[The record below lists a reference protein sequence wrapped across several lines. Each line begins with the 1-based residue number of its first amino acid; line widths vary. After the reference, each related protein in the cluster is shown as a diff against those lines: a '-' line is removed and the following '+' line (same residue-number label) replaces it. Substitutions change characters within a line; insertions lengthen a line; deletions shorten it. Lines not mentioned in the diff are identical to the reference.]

1 MELLKINNHIFQDK
15 ISQPLKDLIKRT
27 TDIVI
32 SGIVLLLLIPVFGLV
47 VLAIRRDTPGPAFY
61 RGPRMGRYGKTF
73 LMLKFRTMYERPES
87 YQGPRVTAQDDP
99 RVTRLG
105 HWLRESKL
113 NELPQFWNVFKGE
126 MSLVGPRPEDPD
138 IAKNWPRE
146 IFEEVL
152 SVRPGITSP
161 ASVQYR
167 NEESLLSAGSVMQ
180 KYLSDLAPDKLR
192 LDQLYVR
199 NRSFWL
205 DLDVLLWTALLLLP
219 KIKTYTLPEEV
230 LFVGPATRLFRR
242 YMSWFSI
249 DLLVTFIAIGI
260 TGLIWRVDAPLNIGW
275 PRAIAGAIGFSLLF
289 SITGAM
295 MGVNRIAWSQACDKD
310 VFDLFPAWL
319 VATFTGYIANLA
331 AGVFPTGLFLMASGL
346 ALIGYIV
353 VRYRSRLFTGFLSR
367 LLGSR
372 GAAMAARERVLI
384 VGSGPTA
391 QLATWLLDHPANT
404 NRFWVMGLIDNDLY
418 KQGMRIFGQHVLG
431 TTKDLPKLVAKH
443 DIGVIIL
450 ADQAIAESKEIT
462 NIAQRQTTSTKFVVL
477 PDIFAT
483 LEGLDLVS
491 PIHQPDD
498 QEARLEASKPDC
510 ADCLARMAQMDF
522 PVVHES

>member
-1 MELLKINNHIFQDK
+1 MELLKINKLTFQNK
-15 ISQPLKDLIKRT
+15 LSQQLSDLFKRT
-27 TDIVI
+27 TDIVV
-32 SGIVLLLLIPVFGLV
+32 SGIVLVLLAPVFSLV
-47 VLAIRRDTPGPAFY
+47 ALAIRRDTPGPAFY

-105 HWLRESKL
+105 HWLRETKL
-113 NELPQFWNVFKGE
+113 NELPQFWNVLKGE

-138 IAKNWPRE
+138 IAETWPRE
-146 IFEEVL
+146 YFEEVL

-180 KYLSDLAPDKLR
+180 KYLADLAPDKMR

-199 NRSFWL
+199 YRSFWL

-219 KIKTYTLPEEV
+219 KIRAYSLPEQV

-242 YMSWFSI
+242 YMSWFSV
-249 DLLVTFIAIGI
+249 DLLVTFTAIGI

-295 MGVNRIAWSQACDKD
+295 MGVNRIAWSQASDRD
-310 VFDLFPAWL
+310 IFDLLPAWM
-319 VATFTGYIANLA
+319 VATLIGYLANLA
-331 AGVFPTGLFLMASGL
+331 SGVFPSGLFLMASGL
-346 ALIGYIV
+346 ALTGYIF

-367 LLGSR
+367 VLRNR
-372 GAAMAARERVLI
+372 GAARAARERVLI
-384 VGSGPTA
+384 VGSGITA
-391 QLATWLLDHPANT
+391 QLATWLLDHPSNA
-404 NRFWVMGLIDNDLY
+404 NRFWVVGMIDDDLY
-418 KQGMRIFGQHVLG
+418 KQGMRIFGEQVLG
-431 TTKDLPKLVAKH
+431 TCKDLPQLIAKH

-450 ADQAIAESKEIT
+450 ADQGIAKSEKLT
-462 NIAQRQTTSTKFVVL
+462 NIARCQTASTRFAVL

-483 LEGLDLVS
+483 LNGLVLVS
-491 PIHQPDD
+491 PINQQEDQDVQP
-498 QEARLEASKPDC
+498 EASKSAC
-510 ADCLARMAQMDF
+510 TYCLAKMAQLDSLLS
-522 PVVHES
+522 HKN

>member
-1 MELLKINNHIFQDK
+1 MELMKVNNHTFQDK
-15 ISQPLKDLIKRT
+15 ISQQLNDLIKRT
-27 TDIVI
+27 VDAVI
-32 SGIVLLLLIPVFGLV
+32 SAIVLVLLAPVFGLV

-73 LMLKFRTMYERPES
+73 HMLKFRTMYERPES

-105 HWLRESKL
+105 HWLRETKL
-113 NELPQFWNVFKGE
+113 NELPQFWNVLKGE

-138 IAKNWPRE
+138 IAKTWPRE

-167 NEESLLSAGSVMQ
+167 NEETLLSAGSVMQ
-180 KYLSDLAPDKLR
+180 KYLADLAPDKMR

-199 NRSFWL
+199 YRSFWL

-219 KIKTYTLPEEV
+219 KIRAYTLPEQV

-249 DLLVTFIAIGI
+249 DLLVTFIAIGV
-260 TGLIWRVDAPLNIGW
+260 TGLFWRIDAPLNIGW
-275 PRAIAGAIGFSLLF
+275 SRAIAGAIGFSLLF
-289 SITGAM
+289 SITGAL
-295 MGVNRIAWSQACDKD
+295 MGVNRIAWLQASDRD
-310 VFDLFPAWL
+310 IFDLIPAWM
-319 VATFTGYIANLA
+319 VATLIGYMANLA
-331 AGVFPTGLFLMASGL
+331 AGVFPSGLFLMASGL

-367 LLGSR
+367 VLHNR
-372 GAAMAARERVLI
+372 GAAQAARERVLI

-391 QLATWLLDHPANT
+391 QLATWLLDHPVNT
-404 NRFWVMGLIDNDLY
+404 NRFWVVGMIDNDLY
-418 KQGMRIFGQHVLG
+418 KQGIRIFGVQVLG
-431 TTKDLPKLVAKH
+431 NCKDLPHLIAKY

-450 ADQAIAESKEIT
+450 ADQGIAETEEVT
-462 NIAQRQTTSTKFVVL
+462 NIARYQTASTRFAVL

-483 LEGLDLVS
+483 LNGLALVS
-491 PIHQPDD
+491 PIYQEDAQEVQP
-498 QEARLEASKPDC
+498 EASKLAC
-510 ADCLARMAQMDF
+510 TYCLARMAQLDF
-522 PVVHES
+522 PLAEKN